1 MFDWL
6 RAIPRPTLSP
16 FFAARVSAH
25 AGERRRRTPRILYA
39 YWGVLIF
46 VAGPMLAQH
55 WWGIVVA
62 VVAAAAATASR
73 AATIAR
79 P

>member
-6 RAIPRPTLSP
+6 RSIPRPSLSP
-16 FFAARVSAH
+16 FFAARVSAQ
-25 AGERRRRTPRILYA
+25 AQSRSRRAPLILYA
-39 YWGVLIF
+39 YWGALIF

-62 VVAAAAATASR
+62 IVAAGAAMASR